1 MNLTPEELMREIVTV
16 LDRKKALDITALKIK
31 DLSTIGDYFVIASG
45 SSNTQVKAL
54 AEEVEDHLSKMG
66 LEPKRVEG
74 YQSALWILMD
84 YYGVVVHI
92 FYKETRE
99 FYSIERLWS
108 DAPRIDIDDL
118 LTAD

>member
-54 AEEVEDHLSKMG
+54 TEEVEDHLSKM
-66 LEPKRVEG
+66 
-74 YQSALWILMD
+74 ALWILMD
-84 YYGVVVHI
+84 YYDVVVHI